1 MSGGSLRSKGD
12 IPMQACEAYETLN
25 TQQQT
30 GNRTTTVDESADYEV
45 VEGLHGEQ
53 ENDSDVYE
61 NITQL

>member
-1 MSGGSLRSKGD
+1 
-12 IPMQACEAYETLN
+12 MQACEAYETLN

>member
-1 MSGGSLRSKGD
+1 
-12 IPMQACEAYETLN
+12 MQVCAAYATLN
-25 TQQQT
+25 THVAADI
-30 GNRTTTVDESADYEV
+30 GRRNITVDESPGYEV